1 MPAIYLDWNA
11 TAPLLPVARAAWL
24 AAQDQAWG
32 NPSSVHLH
40 GQQARHHLDQAKAA
54 IARRLGCRTH
64 ELVVTSGGTEANA
77 LAIHTALHDTPGAP
91 ILASA
96 IEHSSVL
103 RNAERHGAVTRLP
116 VDGCGRLR
124 LDALTSALTA
134 TTRLVCVQFAN
145 NELGT
150 RQDVSAIVAAVRAG
164 APQALVLLDC
174 CQGAGKAV
182 IDLHALGVDFASVAG
197 HKLGAPKGVG
207 LLYVRNGLRIEPL
220 IAGGRQQQDRRSGTE
235 DAALVGALAAALEH
249 DCDHLAAEDVR
260 QRVLLDACFARIA
273 AALPAVRWL
282 ARDAERLPGTLSLAH
297 PGVSND
303 ALVARL
309 DLAGIAVS
317 TGAACMAARGE
328 PSHVIAALGIDR
340 DLARSVIRVS
350 IGPGTTEAE
359 MDAFAAAYIREVAAD
374 GGKVLQG

>member
-11 TAPLLPVARAAWL
+11 TAPLLPAARAAWL
-24 AAQDQAWG
+24 AGQDQAWG

-54 IARRLGCRTH
+54 IAKRLGCRTH

-77 LAIHTALHDTPGAP
+77 LAIHTALHDAPGAP

-103 RNAERHGAVTRLP
+103 RNAERHGVVTRLP
-116 VDGCGRLR
+116 VDVCGRLR
-124 LDALTSALTA
+124 LDALTSALTSA
-134 TTRLVCVQFAN
+134 TRLVCVQFAN

-150 RQDVSAIVAAVRAG
+150 RQDVPAIVAAVRAG

-174 CQGAGKAV
+174 CQGAGKAA
-182 IDLHALGVDFASVAG
+182 IDLHTLGVDFASIAG

-207 LLYVRNGLRIEPL
+207 LLYARNGLRVEPL

-235 DAALVGALAAALEH
+235 DAALVGALAAALDH
-249 DCDHLAAEDVR
+249 DCDHVAAEAVR
-260 QRVLLDACFARIA
+260 QRALLDACFARIA
-273 AALPAVRWL
+273 AALPDARWL
-282 ARDAERLPGTLSLAH
+282 ARDAERLPNTLSLAH
-297 PGVSND
+297 PGVAND

-317 TGAACMAARGE
+317 TGAACMAARCE
-328 PSHVIAALGIDR
+328 PSHVVAALGIDR

-350 IGPGTTEAE
+350 IGSGTNEADLGAFS
-359 MDAFAAAYIREVAAD
+359 DAYVRELRAL
-374 GGKVLQG
+374 G

>member
-11 TAPLLPVARAAWL
+11 TAPLLPAARAAWL

-32 NPSSVHLH
+32 NPASVHLH

-54 IARRLGCRTH
+54 IAKRLGCRTH

-77 LAIHTALHDTPGAP
+77 LAIHTALHGVSGAP
-91 ILASA
+91 VLASV

-103 RNAERHGAVTRLP
+103 RNAERHGAVTRVP
-116 VDGCGRLR
+116 VDGAGRLR
-124 LDALTSALTA
+124 IDALASALTPA
-134 TTRLVCVQFAN
+134 TRLVCVQFAN

-150 RQDVSAIVAAVRAG
+150 RQDIPAIVAGVRAG

-174 CQGAGKAV
+174 CQGAGKAA
-182 IDLHALGVDFASVAG
+182 IDLQALGVDLASVAG

-207 LLYVRNGLRIEPL
+207 LLYARNGLRVEPL
-220 IAGGRQQQDRRSGTE
+220 LAGGRQQQDRRSGTE
-235 DAALVGALAAALEH
+235 DAALVAALAAALDH
-249 DCDHLAAEDVR
+249 GCDHLVAEDAR
-260 QRVLLDACFARIA
+260 QRALLDACFVRIA
-273 AALPAVRWL
+273 AVLPDARWL
-282 ARDAERLPGTLSLAH
+282 ACDAERLPNTMSLAH
-297 PGVSND
+297 PGVAND

-328 PSHVIAALGIDR
+328 PSHVVAALGLDR

-350 IGPGTTEAE
+350 IGPATTESDLAAFS
-359 MDAFAAAYIREVAAD
+359 DAYVRELRAVR
-374 GGKVLQG
+374 